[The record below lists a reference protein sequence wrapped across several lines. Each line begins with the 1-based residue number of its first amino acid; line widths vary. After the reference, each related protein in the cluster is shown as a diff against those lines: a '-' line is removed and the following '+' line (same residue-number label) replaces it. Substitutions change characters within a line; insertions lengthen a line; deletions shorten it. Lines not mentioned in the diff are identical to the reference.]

1 MATPRPIIETT
12 LAAYADTG
20 ITRARM
26 PVTAMP
32 AATPRRPT
40 ASGSA
45 AATTEPKTTTRNTST
60 SGSTTSSARRRS
72 SLTISVKSWF
82 SAIGPNGR
90 ISSVSERTFVRRAG

>member
-1 MATPRPIIETT
+1 MDTT

-40 ASGSA
+40 ASGRV
-45 AATTEPKTTTRNTST
+45 AATTEPNTTTRNTST

-72 SLTISVKSWF
+72 SFTISVKSWF
-82 SAIGPNGR
+82 RAMGPKGR
-90 ISSVSERTFVRRAG
+90 ISSVSERTRWRSVR